1 MKIRHRPLLCL
12 ALAALLP
19 ALATAQAIPA
29 DQPYGTARDLFKMTV
44 DTPPDADTLA
54 RGQAIALQGAGDVQ
68 SCVTCH
74 SVDGQG
80 DGSGSF
86 PRLTGQPAWYL
97 DKQLDDYASDA
108 RPDDLMTPVAQS
120 LSEDD
125 RAAVSAYYA
134 SLAAPLRVARGQVSV
149 QDIQK
154 GAAIARAG
162 SPDKGLPACTNC
174 HGPDGTGNPPSVP
187 YLAGQYANYMVLQL
201 DRWKRGQ
208 RDNDVGGMMSAIAR
222 KMTAEDMRAIS
233 EYYERVAN
241 PLTTKDPQ

>member
-1 MKIRHRPLLCL
+1 MNIPHRPLLCL

-29 DQPYGTARDLFKMTV
+29 DQPYDTARDLFNMTV

-134 SLAAPLRVARGQVSV
+134 SLAAPLRVARVCR
-149 QDIQK
+149 K
-154 GAAIARAG
+154 AF
-162 SPDKGLPACTNC
+162 
-174 HGPDGTGNPPSVP
+174 
-187 YLAGQYANYMVLQL
+187 
-201 DRWKRGQ
+201 
-208 RDNDVGGMMSAIAR
+208 SA
-222 KMTAEDMRAIS
+222 
-233 EYYERVAN
+233 
-241 PLTTKDPQ
+241 